1 MSSFI
6 SLLGKN
12 FHHPVEFFMDLL
24 ALLLYLLS
32 VVFRVVGLIHSMVD
46 FLARFGLTT
55 GLLGFFISI
64 LVVDLLGDLVIRG
77 RCWCQVSVGWS
88 DPFPNLRLLL
98 WRERSGLWRLTAS
111 QLLSTMSE
119 VPSDRPRRNTT
130 SSRWQPAADYIKGI
144 FIDFFDVRILN
155 AFIFQ
160 RAL

>member
-1 MSSFI
+1 MSRFI

-77 RCWCQVSVGWS
+77 RC
-88 DPFPNLRLLL
+88 
-98 WRERSGLWRLTAS
+98 
-111 QLLSTMSE
+111 
-119 VPSDRPRRNTT
+119 
-130 SSRWQPAADYIKGI
+130 
-144 FIDFFDVRILN
+144 
-155 AFIFQ
+155 
-160 RAL
+160 